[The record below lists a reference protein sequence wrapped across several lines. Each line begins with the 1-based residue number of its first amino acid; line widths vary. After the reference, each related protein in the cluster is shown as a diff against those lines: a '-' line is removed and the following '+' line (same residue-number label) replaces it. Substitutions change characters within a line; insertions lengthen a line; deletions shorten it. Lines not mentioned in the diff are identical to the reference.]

1 MPPITP
7 GALAGPAAS
16 SAFRRAPRRQ
26 QPRLSETEPNAS
38 SFGHLKAPQRSQAHG
53 HSGNERYCTGL
64 LAGAVLLALLCNRC
78 TGEEPMFF
86 GLLLFCN
93 SCSAPAFWHFG
104 FVFLC
109 ACMLSSFEEHDDTQP
124 WEERRRL
131 WMFLPP
137 STHAIS
143 SRPSSLAAQAAAPF
157 FCQACSLVISLLV
170 FWRNPI

>member
-1 MPPITP
+1 MSPVFFPARCKLVLRADLCAKTELKKHRENAP
-7 GALAGPAAS
+7 DARTCELSRCLFRVPAG
-16 SAFRRAPRRQ
+16 PRRQ

-93 SCSAPAFWHFG
+93 SCSAPRLLALW
-104 FVFLC
+104 LC
-109 ACMLSSFEEHDDTQP
+109 FPL
-124 WEERRRL
+124 RL
-131 WMFLPP
+131 
-137 STHAIS
+137 HA
-143 SRPSSLAAQAAAPF
+143 
-157 FCQACSLVISLLV
+157 VV
-170 FWRNPI
+170 V